1 MNLKEVWRMDDRIWQ
16 AYEEKHRALR
26 AKYRKL
32 YLKTWL
38 IWIAYYAA
46 TSAFTIGIC
55 HERYFNVM
63 IYIFVL
69 NTFFPLFITM
79 RHIAKLRREKEMQR
93 RKLVEEAPM
102 GRFQMN

>member
-1 MNLKEVWRMDDRIWQ
+1 MDDKQWQ
-16 AYEEKHRALR
+16 AYEQKHADLR
-26 AKYRKL
+26 KKYRWL

-38 IWIAYYAA
+38 LWIAYYGV
-46 TSAFTIGIC
+46 TSTVTVLVC
-55 HERYFNVM
+55 HERYFTAM

-93 RKLVEEAPM
+93 RALLETAPV
-102 GRFQMN
+102 GRFRL